1 MSNREFKKYPHL
13 SSLSIE
19 QIIRDVG
26 LYSTIQISTRSE
38 RVVYE
43 GKTPSL
49 SISDDV
55 KKLYDLLRISKPVN
69 LPCVK
74 CKKEYP
80 FVQTHGLDEGA
91 FPQPLNDN
99 INKARLSAVDSST
112 TNYSF
117 LSNSLMLNPDIND
130 ESSLNSIARTCQS
143 VILNE
148 LPFFVIELTCTFDP
162 EHKLWCAFSL
172 TAPPIDN
179 ETDLFYRKHL
189 IEKLRNHNKDM
200 LESQLSVEDQEKLD
214 YYHWANHTL
223 YLKKVGQSPSLAD
236 MQFFDLRKYQK
247 ILKES
252 YNELTR
258 AIGLFSAGVGIGSFV
273 YLRRILER
281 LCESSHQQC
290 VKLPN
295 WDEEKYKSSHFN
307 ERVEFLEQYGV
318 QLLPTELAPVKSKL
332 YSVMSKGIHEYSE
345 KECLELFPCV
355 QMAIELILDKRL
367 EEIDRA
373 AKIKEMV
380 KQINNAT

>member
-1 MSNREFKKYPHL
+1 MSDRDFKEYPHL

-19 QIIRDVG
+19 QLIRDVG
-26 LYSTIQISTRSE
+26 LYSTIQISTWSE
-38 RVVYE
+38 KVVYNE
-43 GKTPSL
+43 KTPAL
-49 SISDDV
+49 AVSDDV
-55 KKLYDLLRISKPVN
+55 KHLYDLLRISKPVN
-69 LPCVK
+69 LPCVE
-74 CKKEYP
+74 CRKEYP
-80 FVQTHGLDEGA
+80 FVRA
-91 FPQPLNDN
+91 NRLNVHITGTTGVN
-99 INKARLSAVDSST
+99 SSST
-112 TNYSF
+112 DYSF
-117 LSNSLMLNPDIND
+117 FSDLMMYNPDIENL
-130 ESSLNSIARTCQS
+130 SSLNSIASACQS
-143 VILNE
+143 VILKE
-148 LPFFVIELTCTFDP
+148 LSFFVIELSCTFNSD
-162 EHKLWCAFSL
+162 HKIWCAFTLES
-172 TAPPIDN
+172 PPIDKGIDQFFRSFLLKKLKTHD
-179 ETDLFYRKHL
+179 TDAMEANLAA
-189 IEKLRNHNKDM
+189 
-200 LESQLSVEDQEKLD
+200 EDQEKLD
-214 YYHWANHTL
+214 YYHWAHHTL

-247 ILKES
+247 ILKDS
-252 YNELTR
+252 YKELTR

-281 LCESSHQQC
+281 LCEGSHQQC

-318 QLLPTELAPVKSKL
+318 QLLPSELAPVKSKL

>member
-1 MSNREFKKYPHL
+1 MSDRDFKEYPHL

-19 QIIRDVG
+19 QLIRDVG
-26 LYSTIQISTRSE
+26 LYSTIQISTWSE
-38 RVVYE
+38 KVVYNE
-43 GKTPSL
+43 KTPAL
-49 SISDDV
+49 AVSDDV
-55 KKLYDLLRISKPVN
+55 KHLYDLLRISKPVN
-69 LPCVK
+69 LPCVE
-74 CKKEYP
+74 CRKEYP
-80 FVQTHGLDEGA
+80 FVRTNR
-91 FPQPLNDN
+91 LNVHITGTTGVN
-99 INKARLSAVDSST
+99 SSST
-112 TNYSF
+112 DYSF
-117 LSNSLMLNPDIND
+117 FSDLMMYNPDIENL
-130 ESSLNSIARTCQS
+130 SSLNSIASACQS
-143 VILNE
+143 VILKE
-148 LPFFVIELTCTFDP
+148 LSFFVIELSCTFNSD
-162 EHKLWCAFSL
+162 HKIWCAFTLES
-172 TAPPIDN
+172 PPIDKGI
-179 ETDLFYRKHL
+179 DQFFRSFLLK
-189 IEKLRNHNKDM
+189 KLKTHDTEAMEAN
-200 LESQLSVEDQEKLD
+200 LAAEDQEKLD
-214 YYHWANHTL
+214 YYHWAHHTL

-247 ILKES
+247 ILKDS
-252 YNELTR
+252 YKELTR

-281 LCESSHQQC
+281 LCEGSHQQC

-318 QLLPTELAPVKSKL
+318 QLLPSELAPVKSKL

>member
-1 MSNREFKKYPHL
+1 MSSKEFKNYPHL
-13 SSLSIE
+13 SSFSIE

-26 LYSTIQISTRSE
+26 LYSIVQISTWSQKATFQ
-38 RVVYE
+38 
-43 GKTPSL
+43 GKTSAL
-49 SISDDV
+49 SVSDDV
-55 KKLYDLLRISKPVN
+55 KRLYDLLSISKPVN

-80 FVQTHGLDEGA
+80 FVQTNELG
-91 FPQPLNDN
+91 
-99 INKARLSAVDSST
+99 INKARAGMVDTSP

-117 LSNSLMLNPDIND
+117 FSNTMMLNPDIEN
-130 ESSLNSIARTCQS
+130 ERSLNEIANTCQS
-143 VILNE
+143 VILKE
-148 LPFFVIELTCTFDP
+148 LPFFVVELRCTFNPD
-162 EHKLWCAFSL
+162 HKIRCAFSL
-172 TAPPIDN
+172 ESPTIDI
-179 ETDLFYRKHL
+179 ETERFYREYLLK
-189 IEKLRNHNKDM
+189 KLKAYDQ
-200 LESQLSVEDQEKLD
+200 EATEETLSAKDQEKLD
-214 YYHWANHTL
+214 YYHWTNHTL

-247 ILKES
+247 ILKEN
-252 YNELTR
+252 YHELTR

-281 LCESSHQQC
+281 LCEDSHQQC
-290 VKLPN
+290 VSFPD
-295 WDEEKYKSSHFN
+295 WDEGKYKSSHFN
-307 ERVEFLEQYGV
+307 ERVELLEQHGV
-318 QLLPTELAPVKSKL
+318 LLLPSELTPVKNKL

-367 EEIDRA
+367 EEIDRE